1 MTLGR
6 VCSIVLYALIAAVTC
21 IMAYQIQPL
30 QAGDAGW
37 VNGQRTRRSYQNRLF
52 MTGIFLILFAIL
64 ALRFDIGNDYR
75 QYTQTAHEAY
85 VGGYVVTEVGFNML
99 VKLLYQIAGGEY
111 YELVFA
117 VFAFFTLLFFLKAFI
132 RQSVSFYQTFF
143 LFMTWGLYFQTF
155 NTVRYYLALS
165 IALFSMKYVLERDDI
180 RFAFW
185 IIVAAFFHKSV
196 LLVLPVYWIATFT
209 WKKWHIIAGIVVS
222 AGCFLGKGLVLKL
235 ALVLYPSYRNTIYLE
250 GGSSLIS
257 ILRTVA
263 VLALYLW
270 FVWFVGDEIRGKSWY
285 RELRFYGQLNLL
297 AFAAGTFFSFLP
309 VVTRITYYFSVS
321 QLFMIPLIVEHIEDA
336 KVKKRVKII
345 VFAACIIYFVVFL
358 LQAHQEG
365 VGLLPY
371 RSWLFEQERYHY
383 K

>member
-1 MTLGR
+1 MTLDR
-6 VCSIVLYALIAAVTC
+6 ACSIVLYALIAAVTC
-21 IMAYQIQPL
+21 IMAYRIQPM
-30 QAGDAGW
+30 QAGDIGW
-37 VNGQRTRRSYQNRLF
+37 RKGQRTRKSYQNRLY
-52 MTGIFLILFAIL
+52 MAGIFLILFVML

-85 VGGYVVTEVGFNML
+85 VGGYVVTEIGFNML
-99 VKLLYQIAGGEY
+99 VRLLYQAAGGEY

-117 VFAFFTLLFFLKAFI
+117 VFAFFTLLFFLKAFA
-132 RQSVSFYQTFF
+132 RQSVSFCGTFF

-165 IALFSMKYVLERDDI
+165 IALFSMKYVLERDYI
-180 RFAFW
+180 KFVFW
-185 IIVAAFFHKSV
+185 IIAAALFHKSV
-196 LLVLPVYWIATFT
+196 LLVIPVYWVASFA
-209 WKKWHIIAGIVVS
+209 WKKWQIAAGIVIS
-222 AGCFLGKGLVLKL
+222 AGCFWAKGLVLKL
-235 ALVLYPSYRNTIYLE
+235 ALVLYPSYQNTVYLE
-250 GGSSLIS
+250 GGGSLTG
-257 ILRTVA
+257 ILRITA

-270 FVWFVGDEIRGKSWY
+270 FVYYEGDGISEKSWY

-321 QLFMIPLIVEHIEDA
+321 QLFMIPLIVGRIEDT
-336 KVKKRVKII
+336 KVKKRVRTII
-345 VFAACIIYFVVFL
+345 FIACVIYFAIFL
-358 LQAHQEG
+358 MQAHQEG

-371 RSWLFEQERYHY
+371 RSWLFESERYTY